1 MDLSANLNSSQIEAV
16 TAPPGPVLVLAGPGS
31 GKTRVLTHR
40 VAQLITEMGVVPR
53 SIVAVTFTNK
63 AAKEMSKRVQELL
76 THDKKAADGLPT
88 LSTFHALCA
97 RIIRQEA
104 DHLPLTRDY
113 VIYDDS
119 DQLSLVREAIK
130 DLRLDPKQ
138 TRPGRILNAISNAK
152 NELIELE
159 DFNSDTYANEVVR
172 LVYERYQ
179 QALLA
184 NNALDFDDLLF
195 WVFRLLRDH
204 DDLRST
210 YQRRFQHLLVDE
222 FQDTN
227 TAQYSLLRLLAGE
240 NPDLFVVGD
249 PDQSIYRWRGA
260 DYRNVH
266 RFQEDYPQTRT
277 ILLEQNYRSTQTIL
291 DVATAVIDR
300 NPGRQRKLLF
310 TDRGLGTPVVL
321 HESYNENDEADFA
334 VEIISTLTF
343 AGEADPGDCAVM
355 YRTNA
360 QSRALEEAFLRAGLS
375 YRIVGAQRFYGRREI
390 KDLIAYLRLIHN
402 PVDRVS
408 LLRALNTPPRGIG
421 AKTVELLLE
430 SAQQR
435 DVDPAEILFALA
447 RDKDPALMDIFT
459 PRARRALVSFA
470 DSWLRWIEM
479 KENSGLIALID
490 LILEETS
497 YRAYIDDGTE
507 EGEARW
513 ENIQELRRVAY
524 EFEDVDLASFLE
536 SIALISDQDTLSEE
550 QNAPTLLTLHA
561 AKGLEFPVVIIIGLN
576 DGVLPHQRSFD
587 DPEAMAEERRLFY
600 VGVTRTKD
608 RLYLLRSFRRRI
620 AGPST
625 LSEPSRFLHNIPPKL
640 LDGDLLGSQN
650 WEQTSYKKKTTW
662 DLSPKIPLEPQYKP
676 GMRVRHKVF
685 GEGIVL
691 STKID
696 HDDEEV
702 SVEFEEIGTK
712 HLDASMAQLEI
723 LDG

>member
-16 TAPPGPVLVLAGPGS
+16 TAPLGPVLVLAGPGS

-40 VAQLITEMGVVPR
+40 VAQLITAMGVVPR

-76 THDKKAADGLPT
+76 AHDTNAEDGLPN

-104 DHLPLTRDY
+104 DYLPLTRDY

-119 DQLSLVREAIK
+119 DQQSLVREAIK

-138 TRPGRILNAISNAK
+138 TRPGRILNAISKAK

-159 DFNSDTYANEVVR
+159 DYPTDTYANEVVR

-179 QALLA
+179 QALLV

-195 WVFRLLRDH
+195 WVYRLLRDH
-204 DDLRST
+204 DDLRSA
-210 YQRRFQHLLVDE
+210 YRRRFQHLLVDE

-266 RFQEDYPQTRT
+266 HFQENYPQALT

-300 NPGRQRKLLF
+300 NPGRQRKMLF
-310 TDRGLGTPVVL
+310 TDRGSGTPVVL

-334 VEIISTLTF
+334 VELISTLTF
-343 AGEADPGDCAVM
+343 ASEVDPGDCAVM

-360 QSRALEEAFLRAGLS
+360 QSRALEEAFMRAGLS

-430 SAQQR
+430 SSR
-435 DVDPAEILFALA
+435 KRNVDPAEILFALA
-447 RDKDPALMDIFT
+447 RDKDPALMDIFN

-479 KENSGLIALID
+479 KEKGGLVSLID
-490 LILEETS
+490 LLLEETS

-550 QNAPTLLTLHA
+550 LNAPTLLTLHA

-608 RLYLLRSFRRRI
+608 RLYLLRTFRRRI

-650 WEQTSYKKKTTW
+650 WEQTSYKQKTTW
-662 DLSPKIPLEPQYKP
+662 DLSPKIPFEPQYKS

-691 STKID
+691 TTKID

-723 LDG
+723 LHG

>member
-1 MDLSANLNSSQIEAV
+1 MDLSENLNSSQSEAV
-16 TAPPGPVLVLAGPGS
+16 TTPLGPVLVLAGPGS
-31 GKTRVLTHR
+31 GKTRVLTRR
-40 VAQLITEMGVVPR
+40 VAHLITAMGIVPR

-63 AAKEMSKRVQELL
+63 AAREMSKRVQELL
-76 THDKKAADGLPT
+76 THETKTGDGRPNLG
-88 LSTFHALCA
+88 TFHALCA

-104 DHLPLTRDY
+104 NHLPVTRDY
-113 VIYDDS
+113 VIFDDA
-119 DQLSLVREAIK
+119 DQMSLVREVIK
-130 DLRLDPKQ
+130 DLRQDPKK
-138 TRPGRILNAISNAK
+138 TRPGRILNAISKAK

-159 DFNSDTYANEVVR
+159 DYNTDTYAHEIVR
-172 LVYERYQ
+172 QVYERYQ
-179 QALLA
+179 QALLV

-204 DDLRST
+204 DDLRSA
-210 YQRRFQHLLVDE
+210 YRRRFQHLLVDE

-266 RFQEDYPQTRT
+266 RFQEDYPQART

-291 DVATAVIDR
+291 DVATAVIDL
-300 NPGRQRKLLF
+300 NPGRQRKLLY
-310 TDRGLGTPVVL
+310 TDRGPGTPVVL
-321 HESYNENDEADFA
+321 HESYNENDEAGFA
-334 VEIISTLTF
+334 VDIISTLTLT
-343 AGEADPGDCAVM
+343 GEADPGDCAVM

-390 KDLIAYLRLIHN
+390 KDLVAYLRLIHN

-421 AKTVELLLE
+421 AKTVEILLE
-430 SAQQR
+430 SSRQR
-435 DVDPAEILFALA
+435 DVNPAEILFDLA
-447 RDKDPALMDIFT
+447 REKDSGLMDIFN
-459 PRARRALVSFA
+459 PRARRALVSFV
-470 DSWLRWIEM
+470 DPWLRWIEM
-479 KENSGLIALID
+479 KEKSGLVALID
-490 LILEETS
+490 LILEETN
-497 YRAYIDDGTE
+497 YRAHIDDGTE

-524 EFEDVDLASFLE
+524 EFENVDLASFLE
-536 SIALISDQDTLSEE
+536 SIALISDQDTLSDE

-561 AKGLEFPVVIIIGLN
+561 AKGLEFPIVIIIGLD

-587 DPEAMAEERRLFY
+587 DPEAMAEERRLLY
-600 VGVTRTKD
+600 VGITRAKD
-608 RLYLLRSFRRRI
+608 RLYLLRSFRRRF

-640 LDGDLLGSQN
+640 LDGDLLGSQD
-650 WEQTSYKKKTTW
+650 WEQTSYKQKTTW

-676 GMRVRHKVF
+676 GMRVQHKVF
-685 GEGIVL
+685 GEGVVM
-691 STKID
+691 STRID

-702 SVEFEEIGTK
+702 SVEFEEIGMK